1 MLESERPEGKD
12 GETLQDT
19 MLPPLFETVMGVIA
33 APMARINEEGVN
45 VMAGGTALTVKVM
58 LNESEP
64 AELLAHTV

>member
-1 MLESERPEGKD
+1 MESEIPEGSD

-19 MLPPLFETVMGVIA
+19 MLPPLFETLTDVMALPVT
-33 APMARINEEGVN
+33 RFNVEGVN
-45 VMAGGTALTVKVM
+45 VIEGATSLTVKVM